1 MKRSKY
7 KPKNPNEY
15 KRLRTCTHPECDE
28 LGFVSYWDDPDA
40 EHRKVEH
47 RCIEHVH
54 WTPQQEINDVITEAK
69 NPKSTNIYTVM
80 IDHKPWLDMSL
91 YATGKG
97 R

>member
-15 KRLRTCTHPECDE
+15 KRLYTCTHPECDE
-28 LGFVSYWDDPDA
+28 IGFVTYWDDEEA

-47 RCIEHVH
+47 RCPVHIH
-54 WTPQQEINDVITEAK
+54 WTKPITATDEAK
-69 NPKSTNIYTVM
+69 NPTSTNIYREM
-80 IDHKPWLDMSL
+80 IDHRPWMDMSL
-91 YATGKG
+91 YMTGKG